1 MLKLS
6 AAFSLLL
13 VTTFQAT
20 RPLLRCCR
28 DWNTRATV
36 KGSLKLV
43 DPVAPRP
50 TCRVTRLRA
59 ATVVVGSK
67 RVWNDGW
74 SLGMDARLSAMKNRS
89 NLPRS
94 AMRAPASTIG
104 QLQLLSAAPS
114 ILQPAE

>member
-1 MLKLS
+1 M
-6 AAFSLLL
+6 
-13 VTTFQAT
+13 TTFQAT
-20 RPLLRCCR
+20 RPWLKCCS
-28 DWNTRATV
+28 DWNVRATV

-43 DPVAPRP
+43 ETVAPRP
-50 TCRVTRLRA
+50 TRRVEMLRA

-67 RVWNDGW
+67 RVWNEGW
-74 SLGMDARLSAMKNRS
+74 SSKEDARLSEMKNRS

-104 QLQLLSAAPS
+104 QLQWLSAAPS

>member
-6 AAFSLLL
+6 AAFGELL

-20 RPLLRCCR
+20 RPWLKCCS
-28 DWNTRATV
+28 DWKVRATV

-43 DPVAPRP
+43 ETVAPRP
-50 TCRVTRLRA
+50 TRRVTRLKA

-67 RVWNDGW
+67 RVWNEGW
-74 SLGMDARLSAMKNRS
+74 SFRADTRLSAMKNRS